1 MNVKLYLI
9 YGCYLN
15 VTQPLSEIYIE
26 RGSSALLECQWNS
39 SCEMQQI
46 RISWFKDGKDIN
58 SKRETR
64 ENVSS
69 YVSSSRRGK
78 TCLEIHNTTYATL
91 NIDDTDVNETGVYR
105 CNVIVEIP
113 LPLRNGTG
121 PGTTL
126 KFNVNKTNQDWKST
140 LTVPIAAA
148 LAGAAILV
156 ILFAGYRCLRRTCW
170 LGGND
175 IPVYV
180 NNKGGWIFLK
190 KNINHSEDHST
201 KTAEEI
207 QTAPDFSSKVKA
219 FQVNPAELAETRNKM
234 KEQKARFLS
243 GNVQLKRKTEG
254 KFKRKRSLHIYI
266 NNRELKKHCKQT
278 TDASDNNKY
287 KAHKSHN
294 ALQKQNRMKGMS
306 EDIYQ
311 NVGC

>member
-1 MNVKLYLI
+1 MAWLRIIKNLLFFHLI
-9 YGCYLN
+9 CIDGCYLN

-26 RGSSALLECQWNS
+26 RGSSALLACQWNS

-46 RISWFKDGKDIN
+46 RISWFKDGKEIN
-58 SKRETR
+58 SEIQTR

-69 YVSSSRRGK
+69 SHRGK
-78 TCLEIHNTTYATL
+78 TYLEIHNTTYATL
-91 NIDDTDVNETGVYR
+91 NINDTDVNETGVYW

-180 NNKGGWIFLK
+180 NNKVPPK
-190 KNINHSEDHST
+190 SSEDHST
-201 KTAEEI
+201 NTAEEI

-254 KFKRKRSLHIYI
+254 QFKRKRSLHIYI

-278 TDASDNNKY
+278 TDASDNKY
-287 KAHKSHN
+287 KAHKSHKT
-294 ALQKQNRMKGMS
+294 LRKQNRMKGMS